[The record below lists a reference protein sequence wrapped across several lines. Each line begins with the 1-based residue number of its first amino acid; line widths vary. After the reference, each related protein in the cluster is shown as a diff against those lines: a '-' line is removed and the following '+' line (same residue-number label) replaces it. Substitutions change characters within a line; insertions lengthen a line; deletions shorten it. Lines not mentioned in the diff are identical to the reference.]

1 MANVGRNVPCPC
13 GSGKKYKKCHGSLR
27 NSASAGRFYPVAKE
41 ATIPA
46 KPASKISAQLPPK
59 GLPGIQQ
66 ALIVV
71 PMFAD
76 PNDPRNQGGPQ
87 GRPGLYEVIFTLCR
101 PGFPLTQER
110 EIASADDLSGNSHLA
125 IAKPAFTPPDPGADR
140 IKIRT
145 IIEGEAFEFT
155 GFPNAKGFLGKIV
168 TNCQAQ
174 NFLDAYR
181 KSYGALAPSL
191 SNWSIHL
198 DVPLS
203 IYQVDIKE
211 VRTGTLRMTFM
222 PPFLET
228 PFAVVPQ
235 AQMPADFR
243 GYASLYREAL
253 SSNSP
258 VYQFLCHFKIIES
271 IRARRSRLGEEART
285 SGRLF
290 TRPQEV
296 FPKDTEGLRAW
307 LDTIFAIRPPTWDD
321 MTVDS
326 LLLPEIVGKRFGA
339 IFESFLQPL
348 RVEIAHALF
357 ELGELKAS
365 FDDGFTSERV
375 NRWLP
380 VIKCIA
386 RRMLRTEFPR
396 EFLSYVPDGS

>member
-1 MANVGRNVPCPC
+1 MAKIGRNVPCPC
-13 GSGKKYKKCHGSLR
+13 GSGKKYQKCHGSLQ
-27 NSASAGRFYPVAKE
+27 NASTARRFYPVAVE

-46 KPASKISAQLPPK
+46 KAAPKISAQLPPK

-66 ALIVV
+66 ALVVV
-71 PMFAD
+71 PRFAD

-87 GRPGLYEVIFTLCR
+87 GRPGAYEVIFTLSR

-110 EIASADDLSGNSHLA
+110 EITSADDLSGNSHLA

-145 IIEGEAFEFT
+145 LIEGEAFEFT

-181 KSYGALAPSL
+181 KSYNALAPSL
-191 SNWSIHL
+191 SNWSVHL

-211 VRTGTLRMTFM
+211 VSTGTIRMTFM

-228 PFAVVPQ
+228 PFAVMAQ
-235 AQMPADFR
+235 GQMPADFR
-243 GYASLYREAL
+243 GYAGMYREAL
-253 SSNSP
+253 VSNSP
-258 VYQFLCHFKIIES
+258 VYQLLCYFKIIES
-271 IRARRSRLGEEART
+271 IRARRARLGKEARQF
-285 SGRLF
+285 GRPF
-290 TRPQEV
+290 TRYQEV
-296 FPKDTEGLRAW
+296 FPNDGESLRAW
-307 LDTIFAIRPPTWDD
+307 LDTIFAIRPSAWDD

-339 IFESFLQPL
+339 IFEAFL
-348 RVEIAHALF
+348 
-357 ELGELKAS
+357 
-365 FDDGFTSERV
+365 
-375 NRWLP
+375 
-380 VIKCIA
+380 
-386 RRMLRTEFPR
+386 
-396 EFLSYVPDGS
+396 